1 MTATPTTS
9 EDARGPTAYSYVRF
23 STSKQLLGD
32 SLRRQV
38 EACENYC
45 REHNLKLHPVSYRD
59 LGVSAFKRNNVERGA
74 LAAFISACKAGKI
87 KKGSYLI
94 IEQFDRLSRDETDTA
109 LELLLDLIKR
119 CGIIV
124 VTLVDKKVWDR
135 EAIKDTGNL
144 VLAIVFMSRA
154 HNESAAKADRLRSV
168 WGRKKLLA
176 SGPTSSGRIVTS
188 ECPRWLTPN
197 DDKTGFEPI
206 PERVESIKKV
216 FEMRIGGY
224 GISSIV
230 TRANE
235 EKWPVAGKRAVRK
248 PGEAE
253 DAFELRKQQGMT
265 WHTSTVGRLLRN
277 RALLGEYQPHENDR
291 ERSGKRSPVGNPIKD
306 YYPVVIDEETFLRAE
321 AKANR
326 SGRFPGRR
334 DASLKNWLQGLL
346 QCSCGQ
352 SFVRKNKNSLAQPGY
367 SRYYCVGR
375 NRGVTRCPGSSA
387 LELENAVLTVVSTAA
402 PQYLQGTK
410 RMTELK
416 AQHDLLQVELDA
428 ATNTR
433 DRYLDAIGSTSL
445 PIEGLT
451 SRLAEAN
458 AKLRSVEAKFNEI
471 RASIADMSCDY
482 DTVFSNILKSVRSV
496 DSLDARAA
504 LREDLSRVIERCV
517 IHQADGFMEVYLRGN
532 PKPLWQPLDVDA
544 TVAAAN
550 QISSPDSTDSAE
562 PFQPYPYEDEYDQEK
577 MPQP

>member
-1 MTATPTTS
+1 MTTTPGQTDGES
-9 EDARGPTAYSYVRF
+9 RPTAYSYVRF
-23 STSKQLLGD
+23 STAKQLLGD

-38 EACENYC
+38 EACETYC
-45 REHNLKLHPVSYRD
+45 REHNLNLHPVSYRD
-59 LGVSAFKRNNVERGA
+59 LGVSAFKRNNLERGA
-74 LAAFISACKAGKI
+74 LAAFISACKSGKI
-87 KKGSYLI
+87 KEGSYLI
-94 IEQFDRLSRDETDTA
+94 IEQFDRLSRNETSTA

-119 CGIIV
+119 CGVIV
-124 VTLVDKKVWDR
+124 VTLVDQKVWDR
-135 EAIKDTGNL
+135 EAIKETGNL

-154 HNESAAKADRLRSV
+154 HNESAAKADRLRSI
-168 WGRKKLLA
+168 WEQKKKRA
-176 SGPTSSGRIVTS
+176 SAPETNGKIVTS
-188 ECPRWLTPN
+188 ECPRWLKPN
-197 DDKTGFEPI
+197 SDKSGFEPI

-230 TRANE
+230 TKANA

-248 PGEAE
+248 PGEAL

-291 ERSGKRSPVGNPIKD
+291 ERFGKRNPVDKPIKN

-367 SRYYCVGR
+367 ARYYCVGR
-375 NRGVTRCPGSSA
+375 NRGVTKCPGSSA
-387 LELENAVLTVVSTAA
+387 LELENAVLTVVSSAA
-402 PQYLQGTK
+402 PQYLQGTA

-416 AQHDLLQVELDA
+416 AQFDLLQVELDA
-428 ATNTR
+428 ATLSR
-433 DRYLDAIGSTSL
+433 DRYLDAIGSTTL

-451 SRLAEAN
+451 RRLSDATE
-458 AKLRSVEAKFNEI
+458 KLRSIEEKFKVV
-471 RASIADMSCDY
+471 RASIADMSSDY
-482 DTVFSNILKSVRSV
+482 DSVFSNILKSVRSV

-504 LREDLSRVIERCV
+504 LREDLSRVIDRCV
-517 IHQADGFMEVYLRGN
+517 VHQAEGFMEVYLRGN
-532 PKPLWQPLDVDA
+532 PKPLWQPLDIDA

-550 QISSPDSTDSAE
+550 RISSPDSIDSAE
-562 PFQPYPYEDEYDQEK
+562 PFQPYPHENE
-577 MPQP
+577 

>member
-1 MTATPTTS
+1 MMVHMTTS
-9 EDARGPTAYSYVRF
+9 PDTAASELSPTAYSYVRF
-23 STSKQLLGD
+23 STARQLLGD

-38 EACENYC
+38 EACEKYC
-45 REHNLKLHPVSYRD
+45 KEHNLNLHPVSYRD
-59 LGVSAFKRNNVERGA
+59 LGVSAFKRNNVEKGA
-74 LAAFISACKAGKI
+74 LAAFIGACKSGKI
-87 KKGSYLI
+87 EKGSYLI

-119 CGIIV
+119 CGIVV
-124 VTLVDKKVWDR
+124 VTLVDQKVWDR
-135 EAIKDTGNL
+135 KAIKETGNL

-168 WGRKKLLA
+168 WGQKKLRALE
-176 SGPTSSGRIVTS
+176 STGNGRIVTS
-188 ECPRWLTPN
+188 ECPRWLKPN
-197 DDKTGFEPI
+197 KDKTGFEPI

-216 FEMRIGGY
+216 FDMRIGGY

-230 TRANE
+230 TKANE
-235 EKWPVAGKRAVRK
+235 ERWTVAGKRAVRK
-248 PGEAE
+248 PGEAAE
-253 DAFELRKQQGMT
+253 AFELRKQQGMT

-291 ERSGKRSPVGNPIKD
+291 ERSGKRNPIGEPIQN
-306 YYPVVIDEETFLRAE
+306 YYPAVIDEVTFLRAQ

-375 NRGVTRCPGSSA
+375 NRGVTKCPGSSA
-387 LELENAVLTVVSTAA
+387 LELETAVLTVVSTAA
-402 PQYLQGTK
+402 PQYLQGTT

-416 AQHDLLQVELDA
+416 TEHDLLQVELDA
-428 ATNTR
+428 ATLTR
-433 DRYLDAIGSTSL
+433 DRYLDAIGKTPL

-451 SRLAEAN
+451 RRLVEAN
-458 AKLRSVEAKFNEI
+458 EKLHAVEAKFNVI

-482 DTVFSNILKSVRSV
+482 DAVFSNILKSVRSV

-517 IHQADGFMEVYLRGN
+517 VHQAEGFMEVYLRGN

-550 QISSPDSTDSAE
+550 RLSVPDSVDSTE
-562 PFQPYPYEDEYDQEK
+562 PFQPYPYDE
-577 MPQP
+577 